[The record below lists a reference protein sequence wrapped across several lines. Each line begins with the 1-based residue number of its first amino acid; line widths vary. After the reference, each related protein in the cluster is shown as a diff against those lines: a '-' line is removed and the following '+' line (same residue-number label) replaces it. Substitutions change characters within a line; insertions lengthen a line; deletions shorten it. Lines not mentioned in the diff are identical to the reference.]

1 MPLNSIRA
9 DRKTG
14 LVGPRGAS
22 GCDLFLHLC
31 SSRPVLGAGSL
42 APPAFVPAAGCPRSR
57 GSPCLSRV
65 FSSDV
70 QDTPRKSPSLGT
82 VGRMRHW
89 ASGHREGE
97 GEAGR
102 SVQSPGEA
110 GESRV
115 PLPWNSGCA
124 RASRAHPGGSCK
136 IPARLSQASSA
147 DPQAPSY
154 TLMRTH
160 THTHTHVPSSTVLA
174 RAAPALLSLWPWA
187 GDRAPSSAVGKET
200 LTLGLTATGNG
211 VPSSWARPAGCKVAG
226 RGGEAGGEEQGTS
239 QGPSLPQ
246 ASFRAPHRRDTA
258 AALKAQADP
267 MCRHLHSLT
276 RYLLRPAVRQTP
288 LS

>member
-1 MPLNSIRA
+1 MTCSFISAPPGPSWELALWLHLLLSQRPGAPGAGVPLVFLMYLALTYRTLPESPPHW
-9 DRKTG
+9 G
-14 LVGPRGAS
+14 QWE
-22 GCDLFLHLC
+22 GCDIGPLDTERGRERQGGLY
-31 SSRPVLGAGSL
+31 RVLGRPESPGSL
-42 APPAFVPAAGCPRSR
+42 SPGTQAAQGQVVPTQEAVVKSLP
-57 GSPCLSRV
+57 GSPRPHLLIL
-65 FSSDV
+65 
-70 QDTPRKSPSLGT
+70 K
-82 VGRMRHW
+82 
-89 ASGHREGE
+89 
-97 GEAGR
+97 
-102 SVQSPGEA
+102 
-110 GESRV
+110 
-115 PLPWNSGCA
+115 PLLTHSCA
-124 RASRAHPGGSCK
+124 
-136 IPARLSQASSA
+136 
-147 DPQAPSY
+147 
-154 TLMRTH
+154 
-160 THTHTHVPSSTVLA
+160 HTHTHVPSSTVLA

-276 RYLLRPAVRQTP
+276 RYLLRPTVRQTP